1 VSAQSTFL
9 ALAGLYFITGIV
21 VLGDLGITPGSV
33 RRHYET
39 VALTDEET
47 AVHLRKYPRWCA
59 AAIVFV
65 YLLGLVPW
73 PLTAW
78 AVVQRAGQRP

>member
-1 VSAQSTFL
+1 MSAQSAFL
-9 ALAGLYFITGIV
+9 ALTGLYFITGIAV
-21 VLGDLGITPGSV
+21 CADLGITPASV

-39 VALTDEET
+39 VALTEEET

-59 AAIVFV
+59 AAIFFV

-78 AVVQRAGQRP
+78 AVATKDQSP

>member
-1 VSAQSTFL
+1 MSAQSAFL
-9 ALAGLYFITGIV
+9 ALTGLYFITGIV
-21 VLGDLGITPGSV
+21 VCAELSITPGSV

-47 AVHLRKYPRWCA
+47 AVHLRKYPRLCA
-59 AAIVFV
+59 AAIIFV

-78 AVVQRAGQRP
+78 AVVTKDRRP